1 MADFQGSSNPFR
13 RRTPAI
19 QTNTDN
25 GTKAEESTG
34 TRQLPIDQPM
44 RQGDTPVK
52 NNDKPVKHVRVQSPP
67 PSSPEDAIENKPH
80 TPLPQGDEGHALGHD
95 PFESVMSEESS
106 DDNDEEIPPISGA
119 GNYGRAPIPSIS
131 GAGNDGRAPIPPTSG
146 AGNDGKAPIP
156 PTSGAGYDGRAPIP
170 PISGAGNDG
179 RAPMNPFS
187 KTLATLER
195 TEGKESTGETPPA
208 GSGKAAMDVE
218 SFKRLLMT
226 GSSGITASESLPSP
240 SAQSAHAG
248 PTDGSSTEASSV
260 SRHSIFENIQEN
272 LPESP
277 RTSHEV
283 SDADDERRR
292 MQPTLQRS
300 ASERKKPPP
309 PSSRHGKLINVQLRD
324 DARPHSLYVTST
336 SASSH
341 ISATIPTLIA
351 AQRSATDLNKP
362 LPPNPSRASHD
373 SDRES
378 VFDRESVGKAPEPPS
393 PSNSLRRKTAPA
405 PPSARRH
412 GHPVADPN
420 SPHLLPKRLSNVG
433 DDSRNSSTQDLS
445 SLNPSTN
452 QKATFKAPP
461 PPPLRRPGSIRNSVI
476 SPPLTTSDLENAP
489 SIPRA
494 PSTPSKRLSVV
505 PPPPPRPR
513 GASGASVDANLSNPD
528 ASTTERPDILA
539 DLSALQR
546 EIDALRGREA

>member
-1 MADFQGSSNPFR
+1 MADFHGSSNPFR

-19 QTNTDN
+19 QTNIEN

-44 RQGDTPVK
+44 RHGDAPIK
-52 NNDKPVKHVRVQSPP
+52 NNDKPMKHVRVQSPP
-67 PSSPEDAIENKPH
+67 PSSPEDTIQDKPH
-80 TPLPQGDEGHALGHD
+80 TPLPQGDEGHALGND
-95 PFESVMSEESS
+95 PFESVLSDESS
-106 DDNDEEIPPISGA
+106 DDNDDEIPPIIGA
-119 GNYGRAPIPSIS
+119 GNNGRVPIAPISVAGNDERTPIPPIS
-131 GAGNDGRAPIPPTSG
+131 AAGNDGRTPIPPT
-146 AGNDGKAPIP
+146 
-156 PTSGAGYDGRAPIP
+156 
-170 PISGAGNDG
+170 SGAGNDG

-195 TEGKESTGETPPA
+195 TEGKESTSETPPVV
-208 GSGKAAMDVE
+208 SGKAAMDVE

-226 GSSGITASESLPSP
+226 GSSGIAAPESLPSP
-240 SAQSAHAG
+240 PAQSAHAG
-248 PTDGSSTEASSV
+248 PADGSSTEASSV

-292 MQPTLQRS
+292 IPTTLQRS

-336 SASSH
+336 SAPSPLSS
-341 ISATIPTLIA
+341 TIPTLTA

-362 LPPNPSRASHD
+362 LPPNPSRASHE

-378 VFDRESVGKAPEPPS
+378 IFDRESVGKAPEPPS

-412 GHPVADPN
+412 GVPVADPN
-420 SPHLLPKRLSNVG
+420 SPHLPPKRLTNMG
-433 DDSRNSSTQDLS
+433 DDSRNSSIQDLS
-445 SLNPSTN
+445 SLHPSTN
-452 QKATFKAPP
+452 QQATIKAPP

-476 SPPLTTSDLENAP
+476 SPTVTMSDLENAP

-513 GASGASVDANLSNPD
+513 GASGASIDANPSNPA

-539 DLSALQR
+539 DLSALQK
-546 EIDALRGREA
+546 EIDALRGRAA

>member
-1 MADFQGSSNPFR
+1 MADFHGSSNPFR

-19 QTNTDN
+19 QTNTEN
-25 GTKAEESTG
+25 AVQAEENTG
-34 TRQLPIDQPM
+34 NRQLPIDQPM
-44 RQGDTPVK
+44 AQGDAPIK
-52 NNDKPVKHVRVQSPP
+52 GNDKPVKHVRVQSPP
-67 PSSPEDAIENKPH
+67 PSSPEDAIEDKPH
-80 TPLPQGDEGHALGHD
+80 TPLPQGDESHALGHD
-95 PFESVMSEESS
+95 PFESVMSDESS
-106 DDNDEEIPPISGA
+106 DDNEEMPPIIA
-119 GNYGRAPIPSIS
+119 V
-131 GAGNDGRAPIPPTSG
+131 GNDR
-146 AGNDGKAPIP
+146 
-156 PTSGAGYDGRAPIP
+156 
-170 PISGAGNDG
+170 

-195 TEGKESTGETPPA
+195 TEGKKSTSEAPPA
-208 GSGKAAMDVE
+208 GTGKAAMDVE

-226 GSSGITASESLPSP
+226 GSSGVTASASLPTP
-240 SAQSAHAG
+240 PAQSAHTG
-248 PTDGSSTEASSV
+248 PKDGSSTETSSV

-283 SDADDERRR
+283 SDADDDRRR

-309 PSSRHGKLINVQLRD
+309 PNSRHGKLINVQLRD
-324 DARPHSLYVTST
+324 DAWPHSLYLTST
-336 SASSH
+336 SAPSPL
-341 ISATIPTLIA
+341 SATVPTLTA

-362 LPPNPSRASHD
+362 LPPDPSRASHD

-393 PSNSLRRKTAPA
+393 PSNSLRRKLAPA

-412 GHPVADPN
+412 GQPVADPN
-420 SPHLLPKRLSNVG
+420 SPHLPPRRPTNMG

-445 SLNPSTN
+445 SLHPSTN
-452 QKATFKAPP
+452 QQATFKAPP

-476 SPPLTTSDLENAP
+476 SPPLTISDLENAP

-494 PSTPSKRLSVV
+494 PSTPSKRLSAA
-505 PPPPPRPR
+505 PPPPPPHRPR
-513 GASGASVDANLSNPD
+513 GASGASVDANLSDPT
-528 ASTTERPDILA
+528 ASTAERPDILA

-546 EIDALRGREA
+546 EIDALRGHGA

>member
-1 MADFQGSSNPFR
+1 MADFHASSNPFR

-19 QTNTDN
+19 QTNTVN
-25 GTKAEESTG
+25 GAQADESKG

-44 RQGDTPVK
+44 AQGDVPIK

-67 PSSPEDAIENKPH
+67 PSSPEDAMEDKPH

-95 PFESVMSEESS
+95 PFESIVSDESS
-106 DDNDEEIPPISGA
+106 DDNDEEIPPITA
-119 GNYGRAPIPSIS
+119 VRIE
-131 GAGNDGRAPIPPTSG
+131 
-146 AGNDGKAPIP
+146 GK
-156 PTSGAGYDGRAPIP
+156 
-170 PISGAGNDG
+170 
-179 RAPMNPFS
+179 APMNPFS

-195 TEGKESTGETPPA
+195 TEGTKSTTETPPA
-208 GSGKAAMDVE
+208 AAGKAAMDVE

-226 GSSGITASESLPSP
+226 GSRGVATSASVSTPP
-240 SAQSAHAG
+240 AQPAQAG

-277 RTSHEV
+277 RTSHDA
-283 SDADDERRR
+283 SDADDDRRR
-292 MQPTLQRS
+292 IPATLQRS

-324 DARPHSLYVTST
+324 DARPHSVYLTST
-336 SASSH
+336 SVPSPL
-341 ISATIPTLIA
+341 SATIPTLTA
-351 AQRSATDLNKP
+351 AQRSSTDLNKP
-362 LPPNPSRASHD
+362 LPPDPARASHD

-393 PSNSLRRKTAPA
+393 PSNSLRRKLAPA

-420 SPHLLPKRLSNVG
+420 SPHLPPKRLTHIG

-445 SLNPSTN
+445 SLHPSTN
-452 QKATFKAPP
+452 QHTTFKAPP
-461 PPPLRRPGSIRNSVI
+461 PPPLRRPGSIRNSAI
-476 SPPLTTSDLENAP
+476 SQPPTIPDLENAP

-494 PSTPSKRLSVV
+494 PSTPSKRLSVA

-513 GASGASVDANLSNPD
+513 GASGTSVNANLSDPA

>member
-1 MADFQGSSNPFR
+1 MADFHGSSNPFR

-19 QTNTDN
+19 QTNTEN
-25 GTKAEESTG
+25 RVQAEESTG
-34 TRQLPIDQPM
+34 ARQLPIDQPVP
-44 RQGDTPVK
+44 QGDAPIK
-52 NNDKPVKHVRVQSPP
+52 NSEKLVKHVRVQSPP
-67 PSSPEDAIENKPH
+67 PSSPEDAIEDKPH
-80 TPLPQGDEGHALGHD
+80 TPLPEGNEGHALGHD
-95 PFESVMSEESS
+95 PFESIVSDESS
-106 DDNDEEIPPISGA
+106 DDNDEEIPPISGV
-119 GNYGRAPIPSIS
+119 
-131 GAGNDGRAPIPPTSG
+131 
-146 AGNDGKAPIP
+146 
-156 PTSGAGYDGRAPIP
+156 
-170 PISGAGNDG
+170 GNDG

-195 TEGKESTGETPPA
+195 TEGKKSASEAPLA
-208 GSGKAAMDVE
+208 GTAKAAMDVE

-226 GSSGITASESLPSP
+226 GSSGIPPSESLPTP
-240 SAQSAHAG
+240 PTQPAHGG

-272 LPESP
+272 MPESP

-283 SDADDERRR
+283 SDADDDRRR
-292 MQPTLQRS
+292 VPSTLQRS

-309 PSSRHGKLINVQLRD
+309 PSSRHGKLINMQLRD
-324 DARPHSLYVTST
+324 DARPQSLYLTST
-336 SASSH
+336 SATSPL
-341 ISATIPTLIA
+341 SATTLTA

-393 PSNSLRRKTAPA
+393 PSNSLRRKPAPA

-412 GHPVADPN
+412 GHAVADPN
-420 SPHLLPKRLSNVG
+420 SPAKRLSNVG

-445 SLNPSTN
+445 SLHPSSN
-452 QKATFKAPP
+452 QQAAFKGPP

-476 SPPLTTSDLENAP
+476 SPPQTISDVENTP

-494 PSTPSKRLSVV
+494 PSTPSKRLSVAP

-513 GASGASVDANLSNPD
+513 GASGTSVDAKMADP
-528 ASTTERPDILA
+528 AIATTEGPDILA
-539 DLSALQR
+539 DLTALQR
-546 EIDALRGREA
+546 EIDALRGRGS

>member
-1 MADFQGSSNPFR
+1 MADFHGSSNPFR

-19 QTNTDN
+19 QTNTEN
-25 GTKAEESTG
+25 GTKAEESTV

-44 RQGDTPVK
+44 PHGDAPIK

-67 PSSPEDAIENKPH
+67 PSSPEDAIEDKSH
-80 TPLPQGDEGHALGHD
+80 TPLPQGEGHALGHD
-95 PFESVMSEESS
+95 PFESVMSDESS
-106 DDNDEEIPPISGA
+106 DDNDEEIPPIIAAS
-119 GNYGRAPIPSIS
+119 N
-131 GAGNDGRAPIPPTSG
+131 
-146 AGNDGKAPIP
+146 
-156 PTSGAGYDGRAPIP
+156 DGRAPIP
-170 PISGAGNDG
+170 PISCAGNDG
-179 RAPMNPFS
+179 RTSMNPFS

-195 TEGKESTGETPPA
+195 TEGKESTGETPPV

-226 GSSGITASESLPSP
+226 GSSGIPAPESLPGP
-240 SAQSAHAG
+240 PAQSAHTG

-283 SDADDERRR
+283 SDANDEPRR
-292 MQPTLQRS
+292 MPPTLQRS
-300 ASERKKPPP
+300 ASGRKKPPP

-324 DARPHSLYVTST
+324 NARPHSLYLTST
-336 SASSH
+336 SAPSPLST
-341 ISATIPTLIA
+341 TIPTPTA
-351 AQRSATDLNKP
+351 AERSATDLNKP

-378 VFDRESVGKAPEPPS
+378 VFDCESVGKAPEPSS
-393 PSNSLRRKTAPA
+393 PSNLLRRKPAPA

-420 SPHLLPKRLSNVG
+420 SPHLSPKRLTNMG

-445 SLNPSTN
+445 SLHPSTN
-452 QKATFKAPP
+452 QQATFKAPP

-476 SPPLTTSDLENAP
+476 SPPFITSELENAP
-489 SIPRA
+489 SMPRA

-505 PPPPPRPR
+505 PPAPPRPR
-513 GASGASVDANLSNPD
+513 GASGASVDANLPNPA
-528 ASTTERPDILA
+528 ASTTEHPDILA
-539 DLSALQR
+539 DLGALQR

>member
-44 RQGDTPVK
+44 RQGDAPVK

-67 PSSPEDAIENKPH
+67 PSSPEDAIGDKPH

-95 PFESVMSEESS
+95 PFESVMSDESS
-106 DDNDEEIPPISGA
+106 DDNDEEIPPISGV
-119 GNYGRAPIPSIS
+119 GNYGRAPIPSTIRAPIPPIS
-131 GAGNDGRAPIPPTSG
+131 GAGN
-146 AGNDGKAPIP
+146 
-156 PTSGAGYDGRAPIP
+156 DGRAPIP

-195 TEGKESTGETPPA
+195 TEGKESTSEAAPA
-208 GSGKAAMDVE
+208 VAGKAAMDVE

-226 GSSGITASESLPSP
+226 GSSGVTAPESLPGP
-240 SAQSAHAG
+240 PAQSAHAG

-292 MQPTLQRS
+292 MPQTLQRS

-324 DARPHSLYVTST
+324 DARPHSLYAAST
-336 SASSH
+336 SAPSPLST
-341 ISATIPTLIA
+341 IIPTLTA

-362 LPPNPSRASHD
+362 LPPNPSRTSHD

-412 GHPVADPN
+412 GVPVADPN
-420 SPHLLPKRLSNVG
+420 SPHLPPKRHTNMG

-445 SLNPSTN
+445 SLHPSTN
-452 QKATFKAPP
+452 QQATFKVPP

-476 SPPLTTSDLENAP
+476 SPPLTTSELENAP

-494 PSTPSKRLSVV
+494 PSTLSKRLSVV

-513 GASGASVDANLSNPD
+513 GASGASVDAKLSDPA

-546 EIDALRGREA
+546 EIDALRGREP

>member
-1 MADFQGSSNPFR
+1 MADFHGSSNPFR

-19 QTNTDN
+19 QTNTEN
-25 GTKAEESTG
+25 GAHTEERTG

-44 RQGDTPVK
+44 AHGDFPIK
-52 NNDKPVKHVRVQSPP
+52 NNDKPAKHVRVQSPP
-67 PSSPEDAIENKPH
+67 PSSPEDAVEHKAH

-95 PFESVMSEESS
+95 PFESVVSDESS
-106 DDNDEEIPPISGA
+106 DDNDEEIPPITG
-119 GNYGRAPIPSIS
+119 I
-131 GAGNDGRAPIPPTSG
+131 
-146 AGNDGKAPIP
+146 
-156 PTSGAGYDGRAPIP
+156 
-170 PISGAGNDG
+170 GNDG

-195 TEGKESTGETPPA
+195 TEGKKSTSEAPPA
-208 GSGKAAMDVE
+208 GVGKVAMDVE

-226 GSSGITASESLPSP
+226 GSSGVAASASVPTP
-240 SAQSAHAG
+240 PAQPAHAG

-272 LPESP
+272 VPESP
-277 RTSHEV
+277 RTSHEA
-283 SDADDERRR
+283 SDADDDRRR
-292 MQPTLQRS
+292 MASTLQRS

-309 PSSRHGKLINVQLRD
+309 PSSRHGKLINVQLRE
-324 DARPHSLYVTST
+324 DARPHSLYLTST
-336 SASSH
+336 SVPSPLST
-341 ISATIPTLIA
+341 TIPTLTA
-351 AQRSATDLNKP
+351 AQRSVTDINKP
-362 LPPNPSRASHD
+362 LPPDPSRSSHD

-393 PSNSLRRKTAPA
+393 PSNSIRRKLAPA

-412 GHPVADPN
+412 GHPVADPTA
-420 SPHLLPKRLSNVG
+420 PHLPQKRLSYMA

-445 SLNPSTN
+445 SLHPSTN
-452 QKATFKAPP
+452 QQGTIKAPP

-476 SPPLTTSDLENAP
+476 SPPSTISDLENSP

-494 PSTPSKRLSVV
+494 TSTPSKRLSAA

-513 GASGASVDANLSNPD
+513 GASGTSVDAHLSDPA

-539 DLSALQR
+539 DLTALQR